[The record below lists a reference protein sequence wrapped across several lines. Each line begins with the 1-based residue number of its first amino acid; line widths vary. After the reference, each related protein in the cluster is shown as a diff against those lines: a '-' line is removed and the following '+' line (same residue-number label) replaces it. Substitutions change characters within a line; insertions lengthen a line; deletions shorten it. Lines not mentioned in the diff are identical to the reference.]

1 MINKIAILFFFCLLS
16 TSIFGQSN
24 DVNDSRSERGL
35 PNFMRS
41 SATWADSVLSS
52 LSLEEKIAQ
61 SFMVALNTQH
71 VEQRVAEFDSLIN
84 KVGVGGVILYQD
96 DTSSVKTITTQLNS
110 IAKLPLLIGYD
121 LDRSRGNQK
130 SFHRS
135 HPYALTFGAANDEE
149 STEIITAALGADL
162 KQQGIN
168 LIFSPNVNVNTDPN
182 NVRLGFQSFGES
194 PLTVANH
201 SRAVIKGL
209 QESDL
214 LTCMKH
220 FPGQGDME
228 LISGTSLPTISKSK
242 TAFDRADWV
251 PFRMGRLTGASAV
264 MMSHASVPALDSSNT
279 PASLSKLIIEDLLKK
294 ELKFSGLVISDD
306 LNVQSLINRYGAAGL
321 AAEAY
326 LAGNDMLVYPQELE
340 KVLLL
345 IAQAVEDG
353 KINIETIDAKCLKIL
368 RAKQFAAS
376 SNAVIHEVDK
386 EELEA
391 AEMAVYEKSIVVV
404 KNDSVIPVY
413 DATERNLIISLGQ
426 PVAQFEKRFS
436 DYAKTDVLNANSGID
451 AIMKY
456 ALQWKEY
463 DNIFVNISASDMSA
477 SNDYHYPAGWR
488 ALLDA
493 LPPEANVYVTLFGNP
508 YVANDETV
516 FSNVDAVLLAYQQS
530 DLGQDRAAQLLFGG
544 YQSTTPLSIT
554 LNAIYQEGFF
564 AETPAASR
572 LKYTVPM
579 ELGVRKADFDAI
591 DSIAINGIRE
601 KAYPS
606 CQVVVAKDGKVV
618 YRKSFGFFTYDS
630 LQEANDETIYDLAS
644 ITKIVSSTSSL
655 MYLQDR
661 AQFSL
666 NTYLGDYLSD
676 LTSGTA
682 YDRILLRDMMAH
694 QARLSPWIPFY
705 TATLDGGVPKTSIY
719 SRIPKEGMSRL
730 VADDLFIL
738 DSYEDTMYQRILNT
752 GLRRDKKYKYSD
764 LGYYFAKRI
773 IESETNTSLDN
784 FVDEAFYKPMGL
796 TTMGYHPLNRFDKSQ
811 IAPTEQDQYFRYQLV
826 QGHVHDMGAAM
837 MNGVGG
843 HAGVFASAT
852 DLAGF
857 MQMLLNNGVYGRR
870 RYLSEAVIKEYTSC
884 QFCPTNR
891 RGAGFDKPVRN
902 LNGGPTCN
910 LVSLSSYGHSG
921 FTGTQ
926 TWSDP
931 KNGVNYVF
939 LSNRVYPSGENWKIV
954 KMNIRTDIQRVIY
967 ELFPITDG

>member
-1 MINKIAILFFFCLLS
+1 MLNKFGFFLFLCISSLFL
-16 TSIFGQSN
+16 FGQRN
-24 DVNDSRSERGL
+24 EVNDMGSKRGL
-35 PNFMRS
+35 PNFMRQTTS
-41 SATWADSVLSS
+41 WADSVLAT

-61 SFMVALNTQH
+61 SFMVAMNAQQVKNQISH
-71 VEQRVAEFDSLIN
+71 VDSLVN
-84 KVGVGGVILYQD
+84 KIGVGGIILYQD
-96 DTSSVKTITTQLNS
+96 DTSSVKTVSMQLNS
-110 IAKLPLLIGYD
+110 IARLPLLIGYD
-121 LDRSRGNQK
+121 LDRSRERQM

-135 HPYALTFGAANDEE
+135 HPYALTFGAANDVE
-149 STEIITAALGADL
+149 STETIMAALGADL
-162 KQQGIN
+162 KQQGVN
-168 LIFSPNVNVNTDPN
+168 LVFSPNVNVNTDPS
-182 NVRLGFQSFGES
+182 NVRFGFQSFGES

-201 SRAVIKGL
+201 SRALIKGL
-209 QESDL
+209 NKSDL

-220 FPGQGDME
+220 FPGQGDVNLNSE
-228 LISGTSLPTISKSK
+228 TGLLTISKSK
-242 TAFDRADWV
+242 TALDRIDWV
-251 PFRMGRLTGASAV
+251 PFRLGRLSGASAV
-264 MMSHASVPALDSSNT
+264 MISHASAPALDSSGA
-279 PASLSKLIIEDLLKK
+279 PSSLSKVIIEDVLKK
-294 ELKFSGLVISDD
+294 ELKFDGLVISDD
-306 LNVQSLINRYGAAGL
+306 LNDQTLINRYSAAGL
-321 AAEAY
+321 AFEAY
-326 LAGNDMLVYPQELE
+326 VAGNDLLVYPQELE
-340 KVLLL
+340 TIIGL
-345 IAQAVEDG
+345 ISKAVDDG
-353 KINIETIDAKCLKIL
+353 KISIETINAKCLKIL
-368 RAKQFAAS
+368 RAKQFVS
-376 SNAVIHEVDK
+376 SSKSVFHKVDE

-391 AEMAVYEKSIVVV
+391 AEMSVYEKSIVVV

-413 DATERNLIISLGQ
+413 DAAERNLTISIGEPLTR
-426 PVAQFEKRFS
+426 FEQRFS
-436 DYAKTDVLNANSGID
+436 DYATTDVLNAKSGID

-456 ALQWKEY
+456 ALLWKEY
-463 DNIFVNISASDMSA
+463 DNIFVNISASDMEA
-477 SNDYHYPAGWR
+477 SNDYSYPAGWR

-508 YVANDETV
+508 YIANDESYFT
-516 FSNVDAVLLAYQQS
+516 NVDAVLLAYQQS
-530 DLGQDRAAQLLFGG
+530 ELGQDRAAQLLFGG

-554 LNAIYQEGFF
+554 LSAIYQEGYR
-564 AETPAASR
+564 AETPPASR

-591 DSIAINGIRE
+591 DSIAIKGIRE

-630 LQEANDETIYDLAS
+630 LQQVNNETIYDLAS
-644 ITKIVSSTSSL
+644 ITKIISSTSGL

-666 NTYLGDYLSD
+666 NKYLGDYLGD

-705 TATLDGGVPKTSIY
+705 TATLEGGLPKKSIY
-719 SRIPKEGMSRL
+719 SKKPKDGMLRL

-752 GLRRDKKYKYSD
+752 RLRRDKKYKYSD
-764 LGYYFAKRI
+764 LGYYFVKRI
-773 IESETNTSLDN
+773 IEKATNTSLNN
-784 FVDEAFYKPMGL
+784 FVDETFYKPMGL
-796 TTMGYHPLNRFDKSQ
+796 RTMGYHPLKRFDKSQ

-857 MQMLLNNGVYGRR
+857 MQMILNGGLYGRR
-870 RYLSEAVIKEYTSC
+870 RYLSEEVIKEYTSC
-884 QFCPTNR
+884 QFCPENR
-891 RGAGFDKPVRN
+891 RGAGFDKPVTN
-902 LNGGPTCN
+902 LNGGPTCG

-954 KMNIRTDIQRVIY
+954 KMNIRTDIQKVIY
-967 ELFPITDG
+967 ELFPISDG